1 MMGATFQNATI
12 HNALS
17 IRIRE
22 YLSRNLANLV
32 DFEPVPGQANPI
44 GGLTSRVRVRTH
56 LV

>member
-1 MMGATFQNATI
+1 MGATFQNATI

-44 GGLTSRVRVRTH
+44 GGLTSQVRVCTH